1 MREMITFGLEDEL
14 LGVDVGE
21 VQEILGA
28 LPLTAIP
35 LAPPAVAGLV
45 NLRGE
50 VLLAVDL
57 RARMG
62 RPPRSADDPA
72 SNVIVRT
79 EHGPVCLVVD
89 RIGEVVAVRPEQ
101 YEASPHTLDDRAR
114 ALVTGAYKLPDRL
127 LLDLDVGSALA
138 LDPDQDSTT
147 AHPAHTGGQQS

>member
-1 MREMITFGLEDEL
+1 MREMVTFLLADDL
-14 LGVDVGE
+14 LGVDVGD
-21 VQEILGA
+21 VQEILGE
-28 LPLTAIP
+28 LPLTAVP

-62 RPPRSADDPA
+62 RPPRGADEPS

-79 EHGPVCLVVD
+79 GRGQVCLVVD
-89 RIGEVVAVRPEQ
+89 RIGEVVSVRPDQFEP
-101 YEASPHTLDDRAR
+101 SPHTLDEHAR
-114 ALVTGAYKLPDRL
+114 ALVRGAYTLPDRL

-138 LDPDQDSTT
+138 LDPDQDGRT

>member
-1 MREMITFGLEDEL
+1 MREMVTFGLAGEL
-14 LGVDVGE
+14 LGVDVGH
-21 VQEILGA
+21 VQEILGN

-45 NLRGE
+45 SLRGE

-62 RPPRSADDPA
+62 RAPRSEDEPT

-89 RIGEVVAVRPEQ
+89 AIGEVVNVRDDQ
-101 YEASPHTLDDRAR
+101 FEATPHTLDDRAR
-114 ALVTGAYKLPDRL
+114 ALVAGAYKLPDRL
-127 LLDLDVGSALA
+127 LLDLDVESALA
-138 LDPDQDSTT
+138 LDPDQDGTT
-147 AHPAHTGGQQS
+147 AHLAHHGGQQS